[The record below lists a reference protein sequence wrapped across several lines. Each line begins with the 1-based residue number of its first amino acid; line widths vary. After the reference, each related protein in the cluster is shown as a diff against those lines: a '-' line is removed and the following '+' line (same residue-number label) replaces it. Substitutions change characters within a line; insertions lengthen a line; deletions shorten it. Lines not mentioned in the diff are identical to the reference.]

1 MKEPTVKPLDTP
13 ALPQGLDHKKAP
25 SSKEATRGPKPKKQ
39 DHNFTQSRDI
49 REDRGTRQI
58 KNTIRA
64 RSAPR
69 PQSAPRGR

>member
-1 MKEPTVKPLDTP
+1 MN
-13 ALPQGLDHKKAP
+13 
-25 SSKEATRGPKPKKQ
+25 SSKHDPEETTLPSAAHSPAPASKATTRGAKPKKQ

-58 KNTIRA
+58 KNTV
-64 RSAPR
+64 R